1 LIDIPGL
8 PAYKHPSGFGS
19 RNFNQENETMK
30 PTIAAVVT
38 VLVLVLAVSARAADI
53 SGQWTATF
61 NTQVGEQ
68 HYTYTFKVDGEKL
81 TGTAKSDNGT
91 TDIQNGSV
99 KGDDVSFVENLDY
112 QGQKLVITYT
122 GKISGDEIKFTRD
135 VGGAAKED
143 LVAKR
148 VK

>member
-1 LIDIPGL
+1 MKFRIATLLLI
-8 PAYKHPSGFGS
+8 
-19 RNFNQENETMK
+19 
-30 PTIAAVVT
+30 
-38 VLVLVLAVSARAADI
+38 LVLALAMSALAADI
-53 SGQWTATF
+53 TGQWTATF

-91 TDIQNGSV
+91 TEIENGTV

-112 QGQKLVITYT
+112 QGQKLAITYT

-135 VGGAAKED
+135 VAGAAKED

>member
-1 LIDIPGL
+1 
-8 PAYKHPSGFGS
+8 
-19 RNFNQENETMK
+19 MK
-30 PTIAAVVT
+30 LRMAVV
-38 VLVLVLAVSARAADI
+38 LPVLVLALALSALAADI
-53 SGQWTATF
+53 TGQWTATF

-91 TDIQNGSV
+91 TEIENGTV

-112 QGQKLVITYT
+112 QGQKLAITYA

-135 VGGAAKED
+135 VAGAAKED

>member
-1 LIDIPGL
+1 
-8 PAYKHPSGFGS
+8 
-19 RNFNQENETMK
+19 MK
-30 PTIAAVVT
+30 PMRLCIGIA
-38 VLVLVLAVSARAADI
+38 LAILLLSLAAPVFAGDI

-68 HYTYTFKVDGEKL
+68 HYTFTFKVDGEKL

-91 TDIQNGSV
+91 SEIQNGTV
-99 KGDDVSFVENLDY
+99 KGDDVSFVENLNY
-112 QGQKLVITYT
+112 QGQQLTITYT
-122 GKISGDEIKFTRD
+122 GKVSGDEIKFTRD
-135 VGGAAKED
+135 VAGFAKED

>member
-1 LIDIPGL
+1 MRFRRAVALLIFVAGVAL
-8 PAYKHPSGFGS
+8 SAY
-19 RNFNQENETMK
+19 
-30 PTIAAVVT
+30 
-38 VLVLVLAVSARAADI
+38 AADI

-68 HYTYTFKVDGEKL
+68 HYVYTFKVDGEKL

-91 TDIQNGSV
+91 SEIQNGVV

-122 GKISGDEIKFTRD
+122 GKVSGDEIKFTRD
-135 VGGAAKED
+135 VAGAAKED
-143 LVAKR
+143 LIAKR

>member
-1 LIDIPGL
+1 MRLRRAVALLIFVAGVAL
-8 PAYKHPSGFGS
+8 SAY
-19 RNFNQENETMK
+19 
-30 PTIAAVVT
+30 
-38 VLVLVLAVSARAADI
+38 AADI

-68 HYTYTFKVDGEKL
+68 NYTYTFKVDGEKL
-81 TGTAKSDNGT
+81 TGTAKSANGET
-91 TDIQNGSV
+91 EIQNGVV

-122 GKISGDEIKFTRD
+122 GKVSGDEIKFTRD
-135 VGGAAKED
+135 VAGAAKEE

>member
-1 LIDIPGL
+1 
-8 PAYKHPSGFGS
+8 
-19 RNFNQENETMK
+19 MK
-30 PTIAAVVT
+30 LRIAAALP
-38 VLVLVLAVSARAADI
+38 VLVLGFALSALAADI
-53 SGQWTATF
+53 TGQWTATF
-61 NTQVGEQ
+61 NTHVGEQ

-81 TGTAKSDNGT
+81 TGTAKNDNGT
-91 TDIQNGSV
+91 SDIQSGTV
-99 KGDDVSFVENLDY
+99 KGDDVTFVENLDY

-135 VGGAAKED
+135 VGGVAKED

>member
-1 LIDIPGL
+1 MRLRFAAAL
-8 PAYKHPSGFGS
+8 P
-19 RNFNQENETMK
+19 
-30 PTIAAVVT
+30 
-38 VLVLVLAVSARAADI
+38 VLVLGLAISAWAADI
-53 SGQWTATF
+53 TGQWTATF
-61 NTQVGEQ
+61 SSQVGEQ

-91 TDIQNGSV
+91 VAIENGTV

-112 QGQKLVITYT
+112 QGQKLAITYT

-135 VGGAAKED
+135 VAGAAKED

>member
-1 LIDIPGL
+1 
-8 PAYKHPSGFGS
+8 
-19 RNFNQENETMK
+19 MK
-30 PTIAAVVT
+30 LRMAAVLSM
-38 VLVLVLAVSARAADI
+38 LVLGFALSALAADI
-53 SGQWTATF
+53 TGQWTATF

-91 TDIQNGSV
+91 VAIENGTV

-112 QGQKLVITYT
+112 QGQKLAITYT
-122 GKISGDEIKFTRD
+122 GKVSGDEIKFTRD
-135 VGGAAKED
+135 VAGAAKED

>member
-1 LIDIPGL
+1 MKLRIAVAL
-8 PAYKHPSGFGS
+8 P
-19 RNFNQENETMK
+19 
-30 PTIAAVVT
+30 I
-38 VLVLVLAVSARAADI
+38 LVLGLALSAWAADI
-53 SGQWTATF
+53 TGQWTATF
-61 NTQVGEQ
+61 DTQVGEQ

-91 TDIQNGSV
+91 TAIENGTV

-112 QGQKLVITYT
+112 QGQELAITYV

-135 VGGAAKED
+135 VAGAAKED

>member
-1 LIDIPGL
+1 
-8 PAYKHPSGFGS
+8 
-19 RNFNQENETMK
+19 MK
-30 PTIAAVVT
+30 LRIAAALA
-38 VLVLVLAVSARAADI
+38 VLVLGLAISALAADI

-68 HYTYTFKVDGEKL
+68 HYVYTFKVDGEKL
-81 TGTAKSDNGT
+81 TGTAKSDNGNVT
-91 TDIQNGSV
+91 IENGTV

-122 GKISGDEIKFTRD
+122 GKVSGDEIHFTRD
-135 VGGAAKED
+135 VGGFGKEE

-148 VK
+148 AK

>member
-1 LIDIPGL
+1 MRGIKLRTL
-8 PAYKHPSGFGS
+8 LL
-19 RNFNQENETMK
+19 
-30 PTIAAVVT
+30 AAL
-38 VLVLVLAVSARAADI
+38 LVSVFAISALAADI

-68 HYTYTFKVDGEKL
+68 HYVYTFKVDGEKL

-91 TDIQNGSV
+91 SEIQNGTV
-99 KGDDVSFVENLDY
+99 KGDNVSFVESLEY
-112 QGQKLVITYT
+112 QGQKLTITYT
-122 GKISGDEIKFTRD
+122 GKVSGDEIHFTRD
-135 VGGAAKED
+135 VSGFATEE

>member
-1 LIDIPGL
+1 MRGVEV
-8 PAYKHPSGFGS
+8 
-19 RNFNQENETMK
+19 RRVM
-30 PTIAAVVT
+30 
-38 VLVLVLAVSARAADI
+38 VLALVFFSAAVSALAADI

-68 HYTYTFKVDGEKL
+68 HYVYTFKVDGEKL

-91 TDIQNGSV
+91 SEIQNGTV
-99 KGDDVSFVENLDY
+99 KGDDVSFVENLNY
-112 QGQKLVITYT
+112 QGQQLTITYT
-122 GKISGDEIKFTRD
+122 GKVSGDEIHFTRD
-135 VGGAAKED
+135 VGGFGKEE

>member
-1 LIDIPGL
+1 
-8 PAYKHPSGFGS
+8 
-19 RNFNQENETMK
+19 MK
-30 PTIAAVVT
+30 LRMAVVLP
-38 VLVLVLAVSARAADI
+38 VVVLALALSALAADI
-53 SGQWTATF
+53 TGQWTATF

-91 TDIQNGSV
+91 VAIENGTV

-112 QGQKLVITYT
+112 QGQKLAITYA

-135 VGGAAKED
+135 VAGAAKED

>member
-1 LIDIPGL
+1 
-8 PAYKHPSGFGS
+8 
-19 RNFNQENETMK
+19 MK
-30 PTIAAVVT
+30 LRIVAALS
-38 VLVLVLAVSARAADI
+38 VLLLGLAVPALAADI

-68 HYTYTFKVDGEKL
+68 HYTFTFKVDGEKL
-81 TGTAKSDNGT
+81 TGTAKSDNGNVT
-91 TDIQNGSV
+91 IENGTV

-122 GKISGDEIKFTRD
+122 GKVSGDEIKFTRD
-135 VGGAAKED
+135 VGGFGKEE
-143 LVAKR
+143 LVANR

>member
-1 LIDIPGL
+1 MKLRIATALFVLLLALAIPAL
-8 PAYKHPSGFGS
+8 
-19 RNFNQENETMK
+19 
-30 PTIAAVVT
+30 
-38 VLVLVLAVSARAADI
+38 AADI

-68 HYTYTFKVDGEKL
+68 HYVYTFKVDGEKL
-81 TGTAKSDNGT
+81 TGTAKSDNGNVT
-91 TDIQNGSV
+91 IENGTV

-122 GKISGDEIKFTRD
+122 GKVSGDEIKFTRD
-135 VGGAAKED
+135 VGGFGKEE

>member
-1 LIDIPGL
+1 MRAMTLR
-8 PAYKHPSGFGS
+8 S
-19 RNFNQENETMK
+19 
-30 PTIAAVVT
+30 AVA
-38 VLVLVLAVSARAADI
+38 VLFLGLAVSALAADI

-68 HYTYTFKVDGEKL
+68 HYVYTFKVDGEKL
-81 TGTAKSDNGT
+81 TGTAKSDNGSSE
-91 TDIQNGSV
+91 IQNGTV

-112 QGQKLVITYT
+112 QGQKLTITYK
-122 GKISGDEIKFTRD
+122 GKIQGDEIHFTRD
-135 VGGAAKED
+135 VGGFGTEE

>member
-1 LIDIPGL
+1 
-8 PAYKHPSGFGS
+8 
-19 RNFNQENETMK
+19 MK
-30 PTIAAVVT
+30 LRMTAA
-38 VLVLVLAVSARAADI
+38 LAIFVLAVCMPVLAADI

-68 HYTYTFKVDGEKL
+68 HYVYTFKVDGEKL

-91 TDIQNGSV
+91 VEIQSGVV

-122 GKISGDEIKFTRD
+122 GKVSGDEIKFTRD
-135 VGGAAKED
+135 VAGAAKED

>member
-1 LIDIPGL
+1 
-8 PAYKHPSGFGS
+8 
-19 RNFNQENETMK
+19 MK
-30 PTIAAVVT
+30 LRIAAAVP
-38 VLVLVLAVSARAADI
+38 VLVLGLALSAWATDI
-53 SGQWTATF
+53 TGQWTATF

-91 TDIQNGSV
+91 VAIENGTV

-135 VGGAAKED
+135 VAGAAKED

>member
-1 LIDIPGL
+1 
-8 PAYKHPSGFGS
+8 
-19 RNFNQENETMK
+19 MK
-30 PTIAAVVT
+30 LRIAAVL
-38 VLVLVLAVSARAADI
+38 LVLVLGFALPALAADI
-53 SGQWTATF
+53 TGQWEATF

-68 HYTYTFKVDGEKL
+68 HYVYTFKVDGEKL
-81 TGTAKSDNGT
+81 TGTTKSNLGSS
-91 TDIQNGSV
+91 DIQNGTV

-112 QGQKLVITYT
+112 QGQKLAITYT

-135 VGGAAKED
+135 VAGAGKED

>member
-1 LIDIPGL
+1 MKVRIATAL
-8 PAYKHPSGFGS
+8 P
-19 RNFNQENETMK
+19 
-30 PTIAAVVT
+30 I
-38 VLVLVLAVSARAADI
+38 LVLGLALSAWAADI

-81 TGTAKSDNGT
+81 TGTAKNDNGT
-91 TDIQNGSV
+91 SDIQSGTV
-99 KGDDVSFVENLDY
+99 KGDDVTFVENLDY

-135 VGGAAKED
+135 VGGVAKEE

>member
-1 LIDIPGL
+1 
-8 PAYKHPSGFGS
+8 
-19 RNFNQENETMK
+19 MK
-30 PTIAAVVT
+30 LRATLALSLLLLTLAA
-38 VLVLVLAVSARAADI
+38 SALAADI

-68 HYTYTFKVDGEKL
+68 HYVFTFKVDGEKL

-91 TDIQNGSV
+91 SEIQNGTV
-99 KGDDVSFVENLDY
+99 KGDDISFVENLDY
-112 QGQKLVITYT
+112 QGQQLKITYT
-122 GKISGDEIKFTRD
+122 GKVSGDEIKFTRD
-135 VGGAAKED
+135 VAGFAKED

>member
-1 LIDIPGL
+1 M
-8 PAYKHPSGFGS
+8 KS
-19 RNFNQENETMK
+19 R
-30 PTIAAVVT
+30 IAAVVT
-38 VLVLVLAVSARAADI
+38 VLVLGLALSAGAADI

-68 HYTYTFKVDGEKL
+68 HYTYTFKADGEKL

-91 TDIQNGSV
+91 TDIQNGTV

-135 VGGAAKED
+135 VAGAAKED

>member
-1 LIDIPGL
+1 
-8 PAYKHPSGFGS
+8 
-19 RNFNQENETMK
+19 MK
-30 PTIAAVVT
+30 LGRAITL
-38 VLVLVLAVSARAADI
+38 LVFVSALAFCARAADI

-68 HYTYTFKVDGEKL
+68 HYVYTFKVDGETL

-91 TDIQNGSV
+91 SEIQNGTV

-122 GKISGDEIKFTRD
+122 GKVSGDEIKFTRD
-135 VGGAAKED
+135 VAGTAKED

>member
-1 LIDIPGL
+1 MKLRATLALGL
-8 PAYKHPSGFGS
+8 LLF
-19 RNFNQENETMK
+19 TV
-30 PTIAAVVT
+30 AA
-38 VLVLVLAVSARAADI
+38 SALAADI

-68 HYTYTFKVDGEKL
+68 HYVFTFKVDGEKL

-91 TDIQNGSV
+91 SEIQNGTV

-112 QGQKLVITYT
+112 QGQQLKITYT
-122 GKISGDEIKFTRD
+122 GKVSGDEIKFTRD
-135 VGGAAKED
+135 VAGFAKED